1 MPEEQVGVI
10 VKFFAK
16 PSVAA
21 IEVTSG
27 GIKKGDV
34 LKYKGH
40 TTDFTEE
47 VVSMELDNQ
56 PIDEAKVGELIGIKV
71 KERVRENDKVYKVVE
86 ES

>member
-10 VKFFAK
+10 VKFFVK

-27 GIKKGDV
+27 VVKTGDL

-47 VVSMELDNQ
+47 VASMEVDNK
-56 PIDEAKVGELIGIKV
+56 PVEEAKVGDLIGIKV
-71 KERVRENDKVYKVVE
+71 KERVRENDKVYKVVD
-86 ES
+86 

>member
-1 MPEEQVGVI
+1 MDGDQVGV
-10 VKFFAK
+10 VVNFYAK

-21 IEVTSG
+21 IKVTSG
-27 GIKKGDV
+27 SIKKGDL

-47 VVSMELDNQ
+47 VAGIEINNQ
-56 PIDEAKVGELIGIKV
+56 PVEEAKANDLIGIKV

-86 ES
+86 KT

>member
-1 MPEEQVGVI
+1 MDGDQVGV
-10 VKFFAK
+10 VVNFYAK

-21 IEVTSG
+21 IKVTSG
-27 GIKKGDV
+27 SIKKGDL

-47 VVSMELDNQ
+47 VAGIEINNQ
-56 PIDEAKVGELIGIKV
+56 LVEEAKANDLIGIKV

-86 ES
+86 